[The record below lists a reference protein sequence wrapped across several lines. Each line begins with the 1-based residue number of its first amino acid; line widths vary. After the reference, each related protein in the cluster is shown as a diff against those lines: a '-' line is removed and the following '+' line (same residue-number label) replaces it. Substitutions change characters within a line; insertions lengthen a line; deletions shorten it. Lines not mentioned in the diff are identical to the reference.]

1 MTVSTGGTGEDS
13 SELAWAE
20 PAYVDGDAEPPLLEA
35 TSIGVDASWGR
46 IYGPTDLA
54 IRQGGLTVLVGPG
67 GRGRVALL
75 LTLAGR
81 MRPTTGFLKAF
92 GRINDARDLF
102 AKSALADV
110 DEVDGIAQ
118 AIRVRDIITEQVRW
132 EAPWYRWVRQSRQE
146 DLERICRPVFG
157 DLTLPPLEAYVEE
170 LPELTAALLRIA
182 VANTHRPPLLVVG
195 GVDKLS
201 SVRATYKLLDRLI
214 ALGDEQTVVTAD
226 INGGYG
232 DQRLHD
238 VVEVPNLID
247 DDFTDLELE
256 ALS

>member
-1 MTVSTGGTGEDS
+1 MTVSTGGTEWGP
-13 SELAWAE
+13 SELTWGEAGAVE
-20 PAYVDGDAEPPLLEA
+20 PEPPLIEA
-35 TSIGVDASWGR
+35 TSIGVDASWGP
-46 IYGPTDLA
+46 IYGPTDLVV
-54 IRQGGLTVLVGPG
+54 RTGGLTVLVGPG

-102 AKSALADV
+102 SRAALADV
-110 DEVDGIAQ
+110 DEVDGVAQ
-118 AIRVRDIITEQVRW
+118 AIRVHDIITEQVRW
-132 EAPWYRWVRQSRQE
+132 EAPWYRWVKQSRE
-146 DLERICRPVFG
+146 DDLERICRPVFG
-157 DLTLPPLEAYVEE
+157 ELSLPPLDAFVEE

-182 VANTHRPPLLVVG
+182 VANTHKPPLLVVG

-214 ALGDEQTVVTAD
+214 ALGTEQTVITAD

-232 DQRLHD
+232 DRRLHD

-247 DDFTDLELE
+247 DEFAELE
-256 ALS
+256 REALG

>member
-1 MTVSTGGTGEDS
+1 MTVSTGGTEWDS
-13 SELAWAE
+13 SEMTWGG
-20 PAYVDGDAEPPLLEA
+20 PAYADGDAEPPLLEA
-35 TSIGVDASWGR
+35 TSIGVAASWGR

-81 MRPTTGFLKAF
+81 MKPTTGFLKAF

-102 AKSALADV
+102 ARSALADV

-118 AIRVRDIITEQVRW
+118 AIRVRDIITEQIRW

-157 DLTLPPLEAYVEE
+157 DLTLPPHEGYLEEHPA
-170 LPELTAALLRIA
+170 LTAALLRIA

-214 ALGDEQTVVTAD
+214 ALGNEQTVVTAD

-238 VVEVPNLID
+238 VIEVPNLID